1 MEKRMDML
9 AEEIPVYRKS
19 ADYAREHGELDAYRL
34 SHSLN
39 IGCAQAIEAAIFRHY
54 SENTLHTGG
63 AKQVAE
69 EYGMERTL
77 YVLANTVCFAPWDMR
92 YSKENKKWAN
102 DQGIVMDRLGR
113 NTDFLVANT
122 NAGLVNLFVDETREL
137 EQKMLEMDAPEA
149 VKSR

>member
-1 MEKRMDML
+1 METRMDMSV
-9 AEEIPVYRKS
+9 EEIPVYRQS

-39 IGCAQAIEAAIFRHY
+39 IDCAQAIEAAIFRHY
-54 SENTLHTGG
+54 SDNRLRGGG
-63 AKQVAE
+63 AKQVVQ

-92 YSKENKKWAN
+92 YSKENKRWAN

-113 NTDFLVANT
+113 NTDFLVGNT
-122 NAGLVNLFVDETREL
+122 NAGLVNLFVDEARKL
-137 EQKMLEMDAPEA
+137 EQKMQEMDSPEA

>member
-1 MEKRMDML
+1 MEKRMDMPV
-9 AEEIPVYRKS
+9 EEIPVYRQS

-39 IGCAQAIEAAIFRHY
+39 IDCAQAIEAAIFRHY
-54 SENTLHTGG
+54 SNNKLHPGG
-63 AKQVAE
+63 AEQVAE

-92 YSKENKKWAN
+92 YTKQNKRWAN
-102 DQGIVMDRLGR
+102 EQGIVQDRLGR
-113 NTDFLVANT
+113 NTDFLIGNT
-122 NAGLVNLFVDETREL
+122 NAGLVNLFVDEAREL
-137 EQKMLEMDAPEA
+137 EQKMQEMDVPEA